1 MQHDKY
7 NAEPV
12 VLFSIGAKSLA
23 VDAATVLQQ
32 KQQNKWKW
40 FIVVQHA
47 QLRCRACRTAANAVP
62 FLLFFSLTCRF
73 YVGRLILFD
82 LITPPSILNN

>member
-32 KQQNKWKW
+32 KQQNKWK
-40 FIVVQHA
+40 
-47 QLRCRACRTAANAVP
+47 
-62 FLLFFSLTCRF
+62 
-73 YVGRLILFD
+73 
-82 LITPPSILNN
+82 